1 MESYMSNRL
10 QGKRI
15 IITGAVSNIGKE
27 AAKSFVDEGAKVV
40 IGDINEKAGQ
50 QTAKEIG
57 AHFIKVDVTQEESVS
72 DFVNSAVK
80 ELGGLDVLVQNAG
93 LQRLGKVTDFA
104 TSDWDAI
111 FAVNSRAHFFGAK
124 YAVPHLRKSGR
135 GSIINTSSLAGKRG
149 GPGTTAYS
157 SSKGAVI
164 AFGTALAL
172 ELAPDNIRVNT
183 VCPGWVDTAFN
194 EPAISFMGGR
204 ASQEEFVKRVVP
216 LQRQGQSSEIAPLF
230 VYLASDESSYLTA
243 QAIIIDGGIFN

>member
-1 MESYMSNRL
+1 MSNRL

-40 IGDINEKAGQ
+40 IGDINEETGQ
-50 QTAKEIG
+50 QTAKELG
-57 AHFIKVDVTQEESVS
+57 AHFIKVDVTQEKSVS
-72 DFVNSAVK
+72 DFVDSAVA

-104 TSDWDAI
+104 ASDWDAI

-164 AFGTALAL
+164 AFSTAPAHELAL
-172 ELAPDNIRVNT
+172 DNIRVNA

-216 LQRQGQSSEIAPLF
+216 MQRQGQSSEIAPLF

-243 QAIIIDGGIFN
+243 QAIIIDGGIYN

>member
-1 MESYMSNRL
+1 MSNRL

-40 IGDINEKAGQ
+40 IGDINEETGQ
-50 QTAKEIG
+50 QTAKELG
-57 AHFIKVDVTQEESVS
+57 AHFIKVDVTQEKSVS
-72 DFVNSAVK
+72 DFVDSAVA

-104 TSDWDAI
+104 ASDWDAI

-164 AFGTALAL
+164 AFSTALAH
-172 ELAPDNIRVNT
+172 ELALDNIRVNA

-216 LQRQGQSSEIAPLF
+216 MQRQGQSSEIAPLF

-243 QAIIIDGGIFN
+243 QAIIIDGGIYN

>member
-1 MESYMSNRL
+1 MSNRL

-40 IGDINEKAGQ
+40 IGDINEEAGQ
-50 QTAKEIG
+50 QTAREIG

-72 DFVNSAVK
+72 DFVDSAVE

-104 TSDWDAI
+104 ASDWDAI

-164 AFGTALAL
+164 AFSTALAL
-172 ELAPDNIRVNT
+172 ELALDNIRVNA

-243 QAIIIDGGIFN
+243 QAITIDGGIYN

>member
-1 MESYMSNRL
+1 MSNRL

-72 DFVNSAVK
+72 DFVDSAVK

-93 LQRLGKVTDFA
+93 LQRLGKVTDLA

>member
-1 MESYMSNRL
+1 MVDRL
-10 QGKRI
+10 RGKRI
-15 IITGAVSNIGKE
+15 IITGAVNNIGRE
-27 AAKSFVDEGAKVV
+27 AAQQFVNEGARVV
-40 IGDINEKAGQ
+40 VADIDVAAGRR
-50 QTAKEIG
+50 TADELG
-57 AHFIKVDVTQEESVS
+57 SGTHFIKADVT
-72 DFVNSAVK
+72 K
-80 ELGGLDVLVQNAG
+80 EDEVCDLVEKGVAWLGGLDVLVQNAG
-93 LQRLGKVTDFA
+93 VQHSGFVTDFDA
-104 TSDWDAI
+104 SKWDAL
-111 FAVNSRAHFFGAK
+111 FAVNARGHFFGAK
-124 YAVPHLRKSGR
+124 YAIPHLRKSGK

-230 VYLASDESSYLTA
+230 VY
-243 QAIIIDGGIFN
+243 

>member
-1 MESYMSNRL
+1 
-10 QGKRI
+10 
-15 IITGAVSNIGKE
+15 
-27 AAKSFVDEGAKVV
+27 
-40 IGDINEKAGQ
+40 
-50 QTAKEIG
+50 
-57 AHFIKVDVTQEESVS
+57 VTQEESVS